1 MSVMRNAVVVGLVA
15 VAVPLSGHAKGGGG
29 SGHAM
34 GGRSGHAAGGSVAYY
49 YECGIVSES
58 NAEDRNLM
66 MAAYQHVQ
74 LLSEVDH
81 EVVCWQ
87 QQKESLEH
95 AAILYNASDVI
106 QHMESLHL
114 DQDVDQDLE

>member
-1 MSVMRNAVVVGLVA
+1 MSVMRNAAVVGLVA

-29 SGHAM
+29 
-34 GGRSGHAAGGSVAYY
+34 SGHAAGGSVAYY

-95 AAILYNASDVI
+95 QAILYNASDVI